1 MIRPKTT
8 KPSATKRQKKL
19 IHWGAGKLNLD
30 DDAYRGLLWGVTGKA
45 STLDITPREA
55 AAVLAEMERR
65 MREKEISIPWKGGR
79 RRKPNLAWKPSWLTV
94 FPASVLVGGC
104 PVDAASHK
112 QREIIRDRWL
122 VLGRRGYYEQG
133 REQAAL
139 DGFLMRRFSVPS
151 INHLTMT
158 TAKGVVKTMIEM
170 TER

>member
-8 KPSATKRQKKL
+8 KPSATKRQKTL
-19 IHWGAGKLNLD
+19 IHWGAGKLGLD

-45 STLDITPREA
+45 STLDITPKEA

-65 MREKEISIPWKGGR
+65 MREKGIPIPWKGGR
-79 RRKPNLAWKPSWLTV
+79 KRKPKAAWSPDWLRV
-94 FPASVLVGGC
+94 FPASVNVGGR
-104 PVDAASHK
+104 PVDSASWK

-122 VLGRRGYYEQG
+122 VLGQRGYYKEGQ
-133 REQAAL
+133 EQAAL
-139 DGFLMRRFSVPS
+139 DGFLMKRFNVPS

-158 TAKGVVKTMIEM
+158 TAKGVVKTLIEM